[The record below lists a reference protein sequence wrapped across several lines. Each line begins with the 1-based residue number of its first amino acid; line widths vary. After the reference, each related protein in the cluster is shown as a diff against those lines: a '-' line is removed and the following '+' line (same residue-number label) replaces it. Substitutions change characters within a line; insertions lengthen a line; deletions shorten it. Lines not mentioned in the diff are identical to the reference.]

1 MFPCLALIKHMI
13 GFWEEGESL
22 CHTDSISG
30 VMDFTQN
37 GFLSPVSV
45 LIRSLAKQINHVI
58 DDV

>member
-1 MFPCLALIKHMI
+1 M
-13 GFWEEGESL
+13 